1 VAPLKGSQEEDK
13 DKTKT
18 REERAY
24 DMNKVRLGVVS
35 LASAVALVAGSSLAT
50 MDLQKQFGT
59 TYPDAPKAKCGTC
72 HVKAMPKKGE
82 ADVNAYGKDLTA
94 TKKDAKYDFAKIEK
108 LDSDKDGVSNLDEIK
123 KGTNPGDPASK

>member
-1 VAPLKGSQEEDK
+1 MK
-13 DKTKT
+13 
-18 REERAY
+18 
-24 DMNKVRLGVVS
+24 KVRLGVIS
-35 LASAVALVAGSSLAT
+35 LASVVALVAGSAVAT

-82 ADVNAYGKDLTA
+82 ADLNAYGKDLLA
-94 TKKDAKYDFAKIEK
+94 TKKDGKVDFAKIEK
-108 LDSDKDGVSNLDEIK
+108 LDSDKDGVKNIDEIK

>member
-1 VAPLKGSQEEDK
+1 
-13 DKTKT
+13 
-18 REERAY
+18 
-24 DMNKVRLGVVS
+24 MNKVRLGVVS
-35 LASAVALVAGSSLAT
+35 LASAVALVAGSALAT
-50 MDLQKQFGT
+50 MDLQKQMAA

-72 HVKAMPKKGE
+72 HTKAMPKKGE

-94 TKKDAKYDFAKIEK
+94 TKKDAKYDFAKVEK